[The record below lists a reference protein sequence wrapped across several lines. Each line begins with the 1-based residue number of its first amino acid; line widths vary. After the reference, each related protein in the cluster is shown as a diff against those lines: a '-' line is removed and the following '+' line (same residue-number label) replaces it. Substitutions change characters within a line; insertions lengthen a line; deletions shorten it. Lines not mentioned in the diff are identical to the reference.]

1 MRQESSINLPSSGF
15 TVRNCEL
22 LGTDKVHVQIMEHI
36 SCHTFLSTDGKG
48 GGRREVGRGWGVDGL
63 LALNGDYCYLQ
74 TEFRYQTFLFFSVEF
89 LFLIDI

>member
-1 MRQESSINLPSSGF
+1 MRQESSINLPNSGF

-74 TEFRYQTFLFFSVEF
+74 TEFQYQRFLFFLLNF
-89 LFLIDI
+89 YF

>member
-1 MRQESSINLPSSGF
+1 MRLESSINLPSSGF

-22 LGTDKVHVQIMEHI
+22 LGTDKVLVQIMEHI

-63 LALNGDYCYLQ
+63 LALNGDYCYVQ
-74 TEFRYQTFLFFSVEF
+74 TEFQYQTFLFFSVEF